1 MSASPE
7 ASAEQA
13 HPLEASDR
21 DLVDGLLAATTPSDE
36 QLVDAARLLIRYDG
50 FPGAVAL
57 KADLEKVIKLWKLSR
72 DQLNARVQQLWAAG
86 TGLGKAVRW
95 RPGVAAALMRRTLN
109 RRLRPIGSRATDF

>member
-1 MSASPE
+1 MSHERVAE
-7 ASAEQA
+7 ALSGAG
-13 HPLEASDR
+13 PSLEASDR

-72 DQLNARVQQLWAAG
+72 DQLNARVQLWAAG
-86 TGLGKAVRW
+86 YRLGQGGSLS
-95 RPGVAAALMRRTLN
+95 PGGGQWL
-109 RRLRPIGSRATDF
+109 